1 MRLTGLKRVEN
12 GLKSMQGLKLSF
24 LKSYADQTTSG
35 GPPEFMWILMRA
47 AWPPQICKN
56 VANSCLQLFST
67 SKPLANGF
75 YQS

>member
-12 GLKSMQGLKLSF
+12 VLKSMQGLKLSF
-24 LKSYADQTTSG
+24 LKVYAGQTSPG
-35 GPPEFMWILMRA
+35 GPPEFVCILMRA
-47 AWPPQICKN
+47 AWPPQICN
-56 VANSCLQLFST
+56 FVANSCLWLLCT